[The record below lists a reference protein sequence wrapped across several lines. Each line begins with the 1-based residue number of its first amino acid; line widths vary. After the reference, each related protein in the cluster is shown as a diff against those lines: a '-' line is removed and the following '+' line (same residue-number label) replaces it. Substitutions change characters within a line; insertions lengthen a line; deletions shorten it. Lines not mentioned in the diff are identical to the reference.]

1 MTETTDN
8 EELAAELEDLEQTTV
23 DADGE
28 DLRAQVEAQL
38 AKWRQWI
45 DELVVQADLG
55 RLDVRDELK
64 DLVQRVE
71 NSYLALK
78 NEAEKAIDRNQGKT
92 RARMRPHGLG
102 ARLYGPRALRLLGDG
117 SGLGNTAV
125 GRLLGSTW
133 LGLGS

>member
-8 EELAAELEDLEQTTV
+8 EELAAELEDLEHATV
-23 DADGE
+23 DADGD

-55 RLDVRDELK
+55 RLDVRDELR
-64 DLVQRVE
+64 DLVQRLE

-78 NEAEKAIDRNQGKT
+78 NEAEKAVDRNQGRGEQVQKAAAGAAGDLKEGLT
-92 RARMRPHGLG
+92 KATDDLRSAARKAYDQVRK
-102 ARLYGPRALRLLGDG
+102 AA
-117 SGLGNTAV
+117 
-125 GRLLGSTW
+125 
-133 LGLGS
+133 

>member
-8 EELAAELEDLEQTTV
+8 EGLAAELEDLEREAV
-23 DADGE
+23 DADGD

-38 AKWRQWI
+38 AKWRGWI

-78 NEAEKAIDRNQGKT
+78 NEAEKAIDRNQGRGEQVQKAAT
-92 RARMRPHGLG
+92 DAAGDLKEGLTKATNDLRSAARK
-102 ARLYGPRALRLLGDG
+102 AYDQVKKA
-117 SGLGNTAV
+117 A
-125 GRLLGSTW
+125 
-133 LGLGS
+133 

>member
-1 MTETTDN
+1 MTETTNN
-8 EELAAELEDLEQTTV
+8 EELAAELEDLERETV
-23 DADGE
+23 DTDGD

-64 DLVQRVE
+64 DLVQRLE

-78 NEAEKAIDRNQGKT
+78 NEAEKAVDRNQGRGEQVQK
-92 RARMRPHGLG
+92 A
-102 ARLYGPRALRLLGDG
+102 
-117 SGLGNTAV
+117 AV
-125 GRLLGSTW
+125 GAAGDLKE
-133 LGLGS
+133 GLTKATDDLRSAARKAYDQVRKAA

>member
-8 EELAAELEDLEQTTV
+8 EGLAAELEDLEREAV
-23 DADGE
+23 DADGD

-55 RLDVRDELK
+55 RLDVRDELQ
-64 DLVQRVE
+64 DLVQRLE

-78 NEAEKAIDRNQGKT
+78 NEAEKAIDRNQGRGEQVQKAAT
-92 RARMRPHGLG
+92 DAAGDLKEGLTKATNDLRSAARKAYDQVRK
-102 ARLYGPRALRLLGDG
+102 AA
-117 SGLGNTAV
+117 
-125 GRLLGSTW
+125 
-133 LGLGS
+133 

>member
-8 EELAAELEDLEQTTV
+8 EELAAELEDLERETV
-23 DADGE
+23 DADGD

-64 DLVQRVE
+64 DLVQRLE

-78 NEAEKAIDRNQGKT
+78 NEAEKAVDRNQGRGEQVQK
-92 RARMRPHGLG
+92 AAAGAAGDLKEGLG
-102 ARLYGPRALRLLGDG
+102 KATDDLRSAARKAYDQVRKA
-117 SGLGNTAV
+117 A
-125 GRLLGSTW
+125 
-133 LGLGS
+133 

>member
-1 MTETTDN
+1 MTETTNN

-64 DLVQRVE
+64 DLVQRLE

-78 NEAEKAIDRNQGKT
+78 NEAEKAVDRNQGRGEQVQKAAAGAAGDLKEGLSKAT
-92 RARMRPHGLG
+92 EDLRSAARKAYDQVRK
-102 ARLYGPRALRLLGDG
+102 AA
-117 SGLGNTAV
+117 
-125 GRLLGSTW
+125 
-133 LGLGS
+133 

>member
-78 NEAEKAIDRNQGKT
+78 NEAEKAIDRNQGRGEQVQKAAT
-92 RARMRPHGLG
+92 DAAGDLKEGLTKATNDLRSAARK
-102 ARLYGPRALRLLGDG
+102 AYDQVKKA
-117 SGLGNTAV
+117 A
-125 GRLLGSTW
+125 
-133 LGLGS
+133 